1 LNFIGDA
8 PFNSKTLFNFHLS
21 KGYSKEHKF
30 KKLKFCYFLYQE
42 KSNNKKRRGAEIK
55 KLKMKINPIFALV
68 FFSTIL
74 NAQTISKV
82 WVADNG
88 DGTYKNPIINAD
100 YSDPDAMRVGDD
112 YYLVSSSFNQI
123 PGLPILHSKDLV
135 NWTIIGHAL
144 HQQPPIENFNK
155 VQHGNGVWAPSIRYH
170 NNEFYIYYPDPDFG
184 IYLTKAKNILGP
196 WTAPVLIQAG
206 KGLIDPCPL
215 WDNNGKVYLAHAL
228 AGSRAGTKSVILI
241 KELNA
246 AGDKVISDGV
256 LVYDGH
262 ELDATIEGP
271 KMYKRNNYYYIFAP
285 AGGVATGWQT
295 ILRSKNIYGPYERK
309 VVLEQGTS
317 TTNGPHQGAW
327 VQTQT
332 GEDWFIHF
340 QDKDAYGRVVHLQ
353 PMKWVNDWPVMGTD
367 KDNNGIGE
375 PVIVYKKPNVGK
387 KYTAITPQESDEFND
402 SKIGL
407 QWQWHA
413 NTKLGWAFCYPSKGV
428 IRFNSILKPDTAK
441 SLWDIPNILTQKFP
455 AEEFIATA
463 KFLFTPKTNGEKF
476 GLAVL
481 GMSYANIAV
490 TKRADGIYLSY
501 TKCIDAEHGK
511 PEVETEITKISG
523 GDFYFKLEVT
533 KAAVCTFSYSSDGK
547 IFTDILENFKAT
559 PGKWIGAAM
568 GFFCTRTQVIN
579 DAGFAEVDWF
589 RVGK

>member
-1 LNFIGDA
+1 M
-8 PFNSKTLFNFHLS
+8 NSFP
-21 KGYSKEHKF
+21 EM
-30 KKLKFCYFLYQE
+30 KKNITFLIII
-42 KSNNKKRRGAEIK
+42 SLIVS
-55 KLKMKINPIFALV
+55 LV
-68 FFSTIL
+68 T
-74 NAQTISKV
+74 NAQTTSKV

-88 DGTYKNPIINAD
+88 DGTYKNPIIHAD
-100 YSDPDAMRVGDD
+100 YSDPDAIRVGDD

-135 NWTIIGHAL
+135 NWKIIGHAL
-144 HQQPPIENFNK
+144 QQQQPIENFNK
-155 VQHGNGVWAPSIRYH
+155 VQHGNGVWAPAIRFH
-170 NNEFYIYYPDPDFG
+170 KNEFYIYYPDPDFG
-184 IYLTKAKNILGP
+184 IYLTKSKNIFGP
-196 WTAPVLIQAG
+196 WTEPVLVQSG

-215 WDNNGKVYLAHAL
+215 WDDNGKNYLVHAL

-271 KMYKRNNYYYIFAP
+271 KIYKRNNYYYIFAP
-285 AGGVATGWQT
+285 AGGVTTGWQT

-309 VVLEQGTS
+309 VVLEQGT
-317 TTNGPHQGAW
+317 TIINGPHQGAW

-340 QDKDAYGRVVHLQ
+340 QDVEAYGRIVHLQ
-353 PMKWVNDWPVMGTD
+353 PMKWVNDWPVIGID
-367 KDNNGIGE
+367 KGGNGIGE
-375 PVIVYKKPNVGK
+375 PVMICKKPNVGK
-387 KYTAITPQESDEFND
+387 KYPVATPQESDEFNET
-402 SKIGL
+402 KIGL

-413 NTKLGWAFCYPSKGV
+413 NTKLNWAFSYLSKGV
-428 IRFNSILKPDTAK
+428 IRFNSVLKPDTAK

-455 AEEFIATA
+455 AEEFTATA

-476 GLAVL
+476 GLVVL

-490 TKRADGIYLSY
+490 TKKADGIYLSY

-511 PEVETEITKISG
+511 PEAETEITKITA
-523 GDFYFKLEVT
+523 GDLYFKLKVT
-533 KAAVCTFSYSSDGK
+533 KGAVCSFSYSSDGK
-547 IFTDILENFKAT
+547 TFTDIAETFEAT
-559 PGKWIGAAM
+559 PGKWIGATM

-589 RVGK
+589 RVEK